1 MQTSDFVIITLKV
14 IKYLQL
20 GILSLSVRS
29 DNTGRFGMNLFYAA
43 ANLVHLRGRRFCPTK
58 R

>member
-14 IKYLQL
+14 IKYLQF

-29 DNTGRFGMNLFYAA
+29 DNIGRFGMNLFYAA
-43 ANLVHLRGRRFCPTK
+43 ANLVHL
-58 R
+58 